1 MKLHQAL
8 EALLAG
14 QTLPRALMLDV
25 MREIMGGEAT
35 PAQVAGFLIAL
46 RMKGEAPEE
55 IAAAAQVMRE
65 KSRPLQVEPALRERL
80 VDTCGTGGDGAGLF
94 NVSTASALLLAA
106 LGVPVAKHGN
116 RSVSSSSGSADVLAA
131 AGIALDLEPEQSLA
145 QLRAHNFTFLFA
157 PQYHPAMKHAIGP
170 RRELATRTVFNLLG
184 PLTNPAGAQRQ
195 VLGLFSAQWLEPV
208 ARVLAELGSVH
219 VLTVHGEDGLDE
231 ISLSAPTQICEL
243 REGERRSYRIE
254 PGQFGL
260 PLAEP
265 AALKVESPAQSLAL
279 IRAAFAGQAGP
290 VADAIALNAGAGLYV
305 GGVAD
310 SLARGVEEARTAL
323 AEARAEGIIEDLSQQ
338 RGESER

>member
-170 RRELATRTVFNLLG
+170 RRELATRTVFNC
-184 PLTNPAGAQRQ
+184 
-195 VLGLFSAQWLEPV
+195 SA
-208 ARVLAELGSVH
+208 R
-219 VLTVHGEDGLDE
+219 
-231 ISLSAPTQICEL
+231 
-243 REGERRSYRIE
+243 
-254 PGQFGL
+254 
-260 PLAEP
+260 
-265 AALKVESPAQSLAL
+265 
-279 IRAAFAGQAGP
+279 
-290 VADAIALNAGAGLYV
+290 
-305 GGVAD
+305 
-310 SLARGVEEARTAL
+310 
-323 AEARAEGIIEDLSQQ
+323 
-338 RGESER
+338 